1 MSLDLKNEY
10 SNLLNEENVII
21 IRKDKDLINKFNQ
34 EFNILDQSIYMS
46 LNNINLNKLL
56 KEEALYNSNNI
67 KQIQTDIIVDRCI
80 KKYEKN
86 KK

>member
-21 IRKDKDLINKFNQ
+21 IRKDEDLINKFNQ

>member
-1 MSLDLKNEY
+1 LSLDLKNEY